1 MISMHLNF
9 SRDMR
14 LALARWLLH
23 SAGGDYSDLFSI
35 LGFTTSS
42 SWPWALGGSM
52 NKRGEDE
59 YYRRK
64 LTKEKL
70 WMSIISML
78 RERPLYGYK
87 IATKIRDAKLVTV
100 YYALHRMSR
109 EGLVRRIVDKES

>member
-1 MISMHLNF
+1 MS
-9 SRDMR
+9 
-14 LALARWLLH
+14 
-23 SAGGDYSDLFSI
+23 
-35 LGFTTSS
+35 
-42 SWPWALGGSM
+42 
-52 NKRGEDE
+52 KRGEDE
-59 YYRRK
+59 YHRRK

-109 EGLVRRIVDKES
+109 EGLVRRIVDKESEKGLRRVFYQATKKGLLLEKKSKLISLKRFEKDR